1 MAETDTRG
9 RENLSRMALACN
21 LAVGALDEMTDDDT
35 TDGASH
41 SGQNILQ
48 SNCKALII
56 LLSVYFVMMIRNK
69 LHFSQILMFFIYLNI
84 SFRLRDKSKKTKV
97 RVRIYELFI
106 RVHE

>member
-41 SGQNILQ
+41 SGQNI
-48 SNCKALII
+48 
-56 LLSVYFVMMIRNK
+56 F
-69 LHFSQILMFFIYLNI
+69 H
-84 SFRLRDKSKKTKV
+84 
-97 RVRIYELFI
+97 
-106 RVHE
+106 